1 VDAARHAELLALA
14 RAAWP
19 GVEVPAEIFAAYLE
33 ERAAAGEPA
42 AADLYLACA
51 CARGDRRAHEAFDR
65 TLLSQLP
72 QLLARF
78 EGAPID
84 EIAAELRE
92 SLLFGKAGAA
102 PRVVLYDGRGS
113 LKGWL
118 RVVAL
123 RAALR
128 KRRNKPQTAE
138 PVDAAEALLASGNP
152 EIDLLKLRAR
162 ADVERAFKESVVA
175 LPERERLLLA
185 LHYSDGLS
193 LERLAAMYGQHRATI
208 ARQMARA
215 RRTLLESARSLLRE
229 RLRLTES
236 ECDSLVQ
243 LVRSQLRVGLRTVET
258 PP

>member
-1 VDAARHAELLALA
+1 VDATRHAELLARA

-19 GVEVPAEIFAAYLE
+19 GVEVPADAFAAWLE
-33 ERAAAGEPA
+33 ERAGAGELQA
-42 AADLYLACA
+42 NDLYLACA
-51 CARGDRRAHEAFDR
+51 CARGDQRAHEAFER
-65 TLLSQLP
+65 TLLSQVPL
-72 QLLARF
+72 LLARV
-78 EGAPID
+78 EGAPAE
-84 EIAAELRE
+84 EIAAALRE
-92 SLLFGKAGAA
+92 SLLLGKAGAP
-102 PRVVLYDGRGS
+102 PRIALYTGRGS

-128 KRRNKPQTAE
+128 DRRDRPPAAE
-138 PVDAAEALLASGNP
+138 PIDAAEAMLASGNP
-152 EIDLLKLRAR
+152 EIDLLKLRSR
-162 ADVERAFKESVVA
+162 ADVESAFRESLRA

-215 RRTLLESARSLLRE
+215 RRTLLEGARALLQE

-258 PP
+258 TP